1 MGTPQ
6 MKKHIDADDISRIVM
21 LTYGKMNH
29 GGPYWCYVAVRPS
42 LYPEFSKAM
51 DSKSYNIQNFA
62 GDGYGEVI
70 VSGEGVMPPKE
81 ITKKVAELFK
91 ISPKDLFAD
100 IEHNK
105 RIDQI
110 VEEVNDDASW

>member
-1 MGTPQ
+1 MGSAL
-6 MKKHIDADDISRIVM
+6 MKKRIEPDDISRIVM
-21 LTYGKMNH
+21 LTYGKMDH

-42 LYPEFSKAM
+42 LYPEFSQAM
-51 DSKSYNIQNFA
+51 DSKTYNMQNFA
-62 GDGYGEVI
+62 KDGYGEVI

-81 ITKKVAELFK
+81 ITKKVAEMFK

-105 RIDQI
+105 KIDEI
-110 VEEVNDDASW
+110 VEGANDRVF